1 MNYYFYI
8 HTLKFKNVLM
18 DIKKINKNISPI
30 FVPRSYFNNNFYDLD
45 QNIFETYPSFLS
57 KKLKND
63 YYD

>member
-8 HTLKFKNVLM
+8 HTLKLKNVLM
-18 DIKKINKNISPI
+18 DIKKINNNISPI

-57 KKLKND
+57 KNLKND